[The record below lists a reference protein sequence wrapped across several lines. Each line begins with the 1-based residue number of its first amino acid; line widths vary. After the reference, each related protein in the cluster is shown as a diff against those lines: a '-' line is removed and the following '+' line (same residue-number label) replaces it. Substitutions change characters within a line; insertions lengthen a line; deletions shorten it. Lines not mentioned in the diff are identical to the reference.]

1 MKKIKRILAVFLAIC
16 LLAAGGCRESAAEEE
31 EETTEYSMYY
41 LALSE
46 TKLETVPYEPSE
58 ENAETMIDEIY
69 QMFSQPSDSEEYLKL
84 LPEDVLMKNYTF
96 EGQTVTLNFDEE
108 YKKMNNAREILV
120 RTGMVLAFTQIPG
133 VTYVE
138 FLENGSPMT
147 DSDGNEIGLMERGD
161 FVENEGKN
169 INSYVFADLNLYFAN
184 ENGDRLVR
192 ENRRIHYSSNVP
204 LERVIVERLLE
215 GPKSDDML
223 PTLSS
228 NTKILGVSIV
238 EGICYVNLDKSFLTE
253 TMSVQQEL
261 PIYSIVNSLTDACN
275 IHGVQISVEGD
286 TKVTFRESMKLDQ
299 IYQADYSYLE
309 SEDES

>member
-1 MKKIKRILAVFLAIC
+1 MKKSRKILTLFLAFCI
-16 LLAAGGCRESAAEEE
+16 LMLAGCQKKQEEE
-31 EETTEYSMYY
+31 VSKYSMYY

-46 TKLETVPYEPSE
+46 TKLETMPFEPSSE
-58 ENAETMIDEIY
+58 DTETMVQEIY
-69 QMFSQPSDSEEYLKL
+69 QKLSEPSDSEERLRL
-84 LPEDVLMKNYTF
+84 LPDGVLMKNYSF

-133 VTYVE
+133 VSYVE
-138 FLENGSPMT
+138 FQENGNPMT
-147 DSDGNEIGLMERGD
+147 DSDGRELGLMERSS

-169 INSYVFADLNLYFAN
+169 INSYVFADLNLYFSN
-184 ENGDRLVR
+184 EKGDHLVQ

-204 LERVIVERLLE
+204 LERVIVEKLLE

-261 PIYSIVNSLTDACN
+261 PN
-275 IHGVQISVEGD
+275 
-286 TKVTFRESMKLDQ
+286 
-299 IYQADYSYLE
+299 
-309 SEDES
+309 

>member
-1 MKKIKRILAVFLAIC
+1 MRNIKRILAVFLSFC
-16 LLAAGGCRESAAEEE
+16 LLTAAGCRENQEEK
-31 EETTEYSMYY
+31 TTEYSMYY

-58 ENAETMIDEIY
+58 QSAETMVEEIY
-69 QMFSQPSDSEEYLKL
+69 QLLSQPSDSEEYLKL
-84 LPEDVLMKNYTF
+84 LPEEVLMKNYTF
-96 EGQTVTLNFDEE
+96 EGQTVTLNFDEA
-108 YKKMNNAREILV
+108 YKKMNNVREILV

-138 FLENGSPMT
+138 FLENGNPMT
-147 DSDGNEIGLMERGD
+147 DSDGNELGRMERGD

-184 ENGDRLVR
+184 EDGDHLVR
-192 ENRRIHYSSNVP
+192 EARRIHYSSNVP
-204 LERVIVERLLE
+204 LERVIVEKLLE
-215 GPKSDDML
+215 GPKEDGML
-223 PTLSS
+223 PVLSS

-238 EGICYVNLDKSFLTE
+238 EGICYVNFDKSFLTE

-261 PIYSIVNSLTDACN
+261 PIYSIVNSLVDACN

-286 TKVTFRESMKLDQ
+286 TKITFRESMNLDQ
-299 IYQADYSYLE
+299 IYEADYSYLE
-309 SEDES
+309 SNDEN

>member
-16 LLAAGGCRESAAEEE
+16 LLAAGGCRESAAE

-138 FLENGSPMT
+138 FLENQKRFHSVKDVQPLSSVAIQASRELYPETKETFESIPMNT
-147 DSDGNEIGLMERGD
+147 DGVQKEKSTDVLKLAWDRSTILMNHLQEEMEKSGVMAAYGVDRDELRVYCSSYMGNAQFD
-161 FVENEGKN
+161 Y
-169 INSYVFADLNLYFAN
+169 S
-184 ENGDRLVR
+184 VR
-192 ENRRIHYSSNVP
+192 ELKNVA
-204 LERVIVERLLE
+204 EESRAMNDMDEALL
-215 GPKSDDML
+215 
-223 PTLSS
+223 
-228 NTKILGVSIV
+228 
-238 EGICYVNLDKSFLTE
+238 
-253 TMSVQQEL
+253 
-261 PIYSIVNSLTDACN
+261 
-275 IHGVQISVEGD
+275 
-286 TKVTFRESMKLDQ
+286 
-299 IYQADYSYLE
+299 
-309 SEDES
+309 

>member
-1 MKKIKRILAVFLAIC
+1 M
-16 LLAAGGCRESAAEEE
+16 AAGGCRESAAEE

>member
-1 MKKIKRILAVFLAIC
+1 MRNIKRILAVFLSFC
-16 LLAAGGCRESAAEEE
+16 LLTAAGCRENQEEK
-31 EETTEYSMYY
+31 TTEYSMYY

-58 ENAETMIDEIY
+58 QSAETMVEEIY
-69 QMFSQPSDSEEYLKL
+69 QLLSQPSDSEEYLKL
-84 LPEDVLMKNYTF
+84 LPEEVLMKNYTF
-96 EGQTVTLNFDEE
+96 EGQTVTLNFDEA
-108 YKKMNNAREILV
+108 YKKMNNVREILV

-138 FLENGSPMT
+138 FLENGNPMT
-147 DSDGNEIGLMERGD
+147 DSDGNELGRMERGD

-184 ENGDRLVR
+184 EDGDHLVR
-192 ENRRIHYSSNVP
+192 EARRIHYSSNVP
-204 LERVIVERLLE
+204 LERVIVEKLLE
-215 GPKSDDML
+215 GPKEDGML
-223 PTLSS
+223 PVLSS

-238 EGICYVNLDKSFLTE
+238 EGICYVNFDKSFLTE

-261 PIYSIVNSLTDACN
+261 SIYSIVNSLTDACK

-286 TKVTFRESMKLDQ
+286 TKVTFRESMGLDQ
-299 IYQADYSYLE
+299 IYQADYSYLG

>member
-1 MKKIKRILAVFLAIC
+1 MRNIKRILAVFLSFC
-16 LLAAGGCRESAAEEE
+16 LLTAAGCRENQEEK
-31 EETTEYSMYY
+31 TTEYSMYY

-58 ENAETMIDEIY
+58 QSAETMVEEIY
-69 QMFSQPSDSEEYLKL
+69 QLLSQPSDSEEYLKL
-84 LPEDVLMKNYTF
+84 LPEEVLMKNYTF
-96 EGQTVTLNFDEE
+96 EGQTVTLNFDEA
-108 YKKMNNAREILV
+108 YKKMNNVREILV

-138 FLENGSPMT
+138 FLENGNPMT
-147 DSDGNEIGLMERGD
+147 DSDGNELGRMERGD

-184 ENGDRLVR
+184 EDGDHLVR
-192 ENRRIHYSSNVP
+192 EARRIHYSSNVP
-204 LERVIVERLLE
+204 LERVIVEKLLE
-215 GPKSDDML
+215 GPKEDGML
-223 PTLSS
+223 PVLSS

-238 EGICYVNLDKSFLTE
+238 EGICYVNFDKSFLTE

-261 PIYSIVNSLTDACN
+261 PIYSIVNSLTDACK

-286 TKVTFRESMKLDQ
+286 TKVTFRESMGLDQ
-299 IYQADYSYLE
+299 IYQADYSYLG

>member
-1 MKKIKRILAVFLAIC
+1 MKKTKKILAFYLVFC
-16 LLAAGGCRESAAEEE
+16 LLLIPGCKGKSEEKTAE
-31 EETTEYSMYY
+31 YYMYY

-58 ENAETMIDEIY
+58 KSAEVMTKEIY
-69 QMFSQPSDSEEYLKL
+69 KMLSEPSGSEEYLKL
-84 LPEDVLMKNYTF
+84 LPDDVLMKNYSF

-108 YKKMNNAREILV
+108 YKKMNNAREILT

-133 VTYVE
+133 VNYVE
-138 FLENGSPMT
+138 FLENGNPMT
-147 DSDGNEIGLMERGD
+147 DSDGNELGRMERGD

-169 INSYVFADLNLYFAN
+169 INSYLFADLNLYFAN
-184 ENGDRLVR
+184 EEGSRLMK
-192 ENRRIHYSSNVP
+192 ETRRIHYSSNVP
-204 LERVIVERLLE
+204 LERVIVEKLLE
-215 GPKSDDML
+215 GPKEEGMA
-223 PTLSS
+223 PTLSP

-261 PIYSIVNSLTDACN
+261 PVYSLVDSLADACK

-286 TKVTFRESMKLDQ
+286 TKVTFRESMELDRV
-299 IYQADYSYLE
+299 YEADYGYLE
-309 SEDES
+309 EEDEN

>member
-1 MKKIKRILAVFLAIC
+1 MRNIKRILAVFLSFC
-16 LLAAGGCRESAAEEE
+16 LLTAAGCRENQEEK
-31 EETTEYSMYY
+31 TTEYSMYY

-58 ENAETMIDEIY
+58 QSAETMVEEIY
-69 QMFSQPSDSEEYLKL
+69 QLLSQPSDSEEYLKL
-84 LPEDVLMKNYTF
+84 LPEEVLMKNYTF
-96 EGQTVTLNFDEE
+96 EGQTVTLNFDEA
-108 YKKMNNAREILV
+108 YKKMNNVREILV

-138 FLENGSPMT
+138 FLENGNPMT
-147 DSDGNEIGLMERGD
+147 DSDGNELGRMERGD

-184 ENGDRLVR
+184 EDGDHLVR
-192 ENRRIHYSSNVP
+192 EARRIHYSSNVP
-204 LERVIVERLLE
+204 LERVIVEKLLE
-215 GPKSDDML
+215 GPKEDGLL
-223 PTLSS
+223 PVLSS

-238 EGICYVNLDKSFLTE
+238 EGICYVNFDKSFLTE

-261 PIYSIVNSLTDACN
+261 PIYSIVNSLTDACK

-286 TKVTFRESMKLDQ
+286 TKVTFRESMGLDQ

>member
-1 MKKIKRILAVFLAIC
+1 MKKSRKILTFFLVLC
-16 LLAAGGCRESAAEEE
+16 LLVLSGCQKKQEEE
-31 EETTEYSMYY
+31 ATKYSMYY

-46 TKLETVPYEPSE
+46 TKLETVPFEPL
-58 ENAETMIDEIY
+58 AEDTEDMIQEIY
-69 QMFSQPSDSEEYLKL
+69 QKLSEPSDSEEYLRL
-84 LPEDVLMKNYTF
+84 LPDGVLMKNYSF

-133 VTYVE
+133 VSYVE
-138 FLENGSPMT
+138 FQENGNPMT
-147 DSDGNEIGLMERGD
+147 DSDGRELGPMERSS

-169 INSYVFADLNLYFAN
+169 INSYVFADLNLYFSN
-184 ENGDRLVR
+184 ENGDHLVR

-204 LERVIVERLLE
+204 LERVIVEKLLE

-261 PIYSIVNSLTDACN
+261 PIYSIVDSLTDACK

-286 TKVTFRESMKLDQ
+286 TKVTFRESMKLDKV
-299 IYQADYSYLE
+299 YQADYSYLE
-309 SEDES
+309 TEDES

>member
-1 MKKIKRILAVFLAIC
+1 MRNIKRILAVFLSFC
-16 LLAAGGCRESAAEEE
+16 LLTAAGCRENQEEK
-31 EETTEYSMYY
+31 TTEYSMYY

-58 ENAETMIDEIY
+58 QSSETMVEEIY
-69 QMFSQPSDSEEYLKL
+69 QLLSQPSDSEEYLKL
-84 LPEDVLMKNYTF
+84 LPEEVLMKNYTF
-96 EGQTVTLNFDEE
+96 EGQTVTLNFDEA
-108 YKKMNNAREILV
+108 YKKMNNVREILV

-138 FLENGSPMT
+138 FLENGNPMT
-147 DSDGNEIGLMERGD
+147 DSDGNELGRMERGD

-184 ENGDRLVR
+184 EDGDHLVR
-192 ENRRIHYSSNVP
+192 EARRIHYSSNVP
-204 LERVIVERLLE
+204 LERVIVEKLLE
-215 GPKSDDML
+215 GPKEDGML
-223 PTLSS
+223 PVLSS

-238 EGICYVNLDKSFLTE
+238 EGICYVNFDKSFLTE

-261 PIYSIVNSLTDACN
+261 PIYSIVNSLTDACK

-286 TKVTFRESMKLDQ
+286 TKVTFRESMGLDQ
-299 IYQADYSYLE
+299 IYQADYSYLG

>member
-16 LLAAGGCRESAAEEE
+16 LLAAGWCRESAAEE

-169 INSYVFADLNLYFAN
+169 INSFADLNLYFAN

>member
-1 MKKIKRILAVFLAIC
+1 MTK
-16 LLAAGGCRESAAEEE
+16 
-31 EETTEYSMYY
+31 YSMYY

-46 TKLETVPYEPSE
+46 TKLETVPFEPSTE
-58 ENAETMIDEIY
+58 DTETMIQEIY
-69 QMFSQPSDSEEYLKL
+69 QKLLEPPDSEEYLRL
-84 LPEDVLMKNYTF
+84 FPDGVLMKNYSF

-133 VTYVE
+133 VSYVE
-138 FLENGSPMT
+138 FQENGNPMT
-147 DSDGNEIGLMERGD
+147 DSDGRELGLMERSS

-184 ENGDRLVR
+184 ENGDHLVK
-192 ENRRIHYSSNVP
+192 ETRRIHYSSNVP
-204 LERVIVERLLE
+204 LERVIVEKLLE
-215 GPKSDDML
+215 GPKSEGML

-261 PIYSIVNSLTDACN
+261 PIYSIVDSLTDACN

-286 TKVTFRESMKLDQ
+286 TKVTFRESMGLDKV
-299 IYQADYSYLE
+299 YQADYSYLE
-309 SEDES
+309 TEDEN

>member
-1 MKKIKRILAVFLAIC
+1 MRKSRKILAFFCVFC
-16 LLAAGGCRESAAEEE
+16 LLALDGCQKGKEEE
-31 EETTEYSMYY
+31 ASKYFMYY

-46 TKLETVPYEPSE
+46 TKLETVSYEPAKKSTE
-58 ENAETMIDEIY
+58 AMIEEIY
-69 QMFSQPSDSEEYLKL
+69 QKLSEPSDSEEYLRL
-84 LPEDVLMKNYTF
+84 LPEGVTMKNYAF

-133 VTYVE
+133 VNYVE
-138 FLENGSPMT
+138 FLENGNPMT
-147 DSDGNEIGLMERGD
+147 DSDGRELGPMERSS

-169 INSYVFADLNLYFAN
+169 INSYVFADLNLYFSN
-184 ENGDRLVR
+184 ENGDHLVK
-192 ENRRIHYSSNVP
+192 ETRRIHYSSNVP
-204 LERVIVERLLE
+204 LERVIVEKLLE
-215 GPKSDDML
+215 GPKSEGMM

-261 PIYSIVNSLTDACN
+261 PIYSIVNSLTDACK

-309 SEDES
+309 TADDN

>member
-1 MKKIKRILAVFLAIC
+1 
-16 LLAAGGCRESAAEEE
+16 
-31 EETTEYSMYY
+31 MYY

>member
-16 LLAAGGCRESAAEEE
+16 LLAAGGCRENTA

-41 LALSE
+41 LAFSE
-46 TKLETVPYEPSE
+46 TRLETVPYEPSE

-69 QMFSQPSDSEEYLKL
+69 KMFLQPSDSEEYLKL
-84 LPEDVLMKNYTF
+84 LPDDVPMKNYTF

-120 RTGMVLAFTQIPG
+120 RTGIVLAFTQIPG

-184 ENGDRLVR
+184 EKGDHLVR

-215 GPKSDDML
+215 GPKSEGMM

-299 IYQADYSYLE
+299 VYQADYSYLE
-309 SEDES
+309 TEDES

>member
-1 MKKIKRILAVFLAIC
+1 MRNIKRILAVFLSFC
-16 LLAAGGCRESAAEEE
+16 LLTAAGCRENQEEK
-31 EETTEYSMYY
+31 TTEYSMYY

-58 ENAETMIDEIY
+58 QSAETMVEEIY
-69 QMFSQPSDSEEYLKL
+69 QLLSQPSDSEEYLKL
-84 LPEDVLMKNYTF
+84 LPEEVLMKNYTF
-96 EGQTVTLNFDEE
+96 EGQTVTLNFDEA
-108 YKKMNNAREILV
+108 YKKMNNVREILV

-138 FLENGSPMT
+138 FLENGNPMT
-147 DSDGNEIGLMERGD
+147 DSDGNELGRMERGD

-184 ENGDRLVR
+184 EDGDHLVR
-192 ENRRIHYSSNVP
+192 EARRIHYSSNVP
-204 LERVIVERLLE
+204 LERVIVEKLLE
-215 GPKSDDML
+215 GPKEDGML
-223 PTLSS
+223 PVLSS

-238 EGICYVNLDKSFLTE
+238 EGICYVNFDKSFLTE

-261 PIYSIVNSLTDACN
+261 PIYSIVNSLTDACK

-286 TKVTFRESMKLDQ
+286 TKVTFRESMGLDQ

>member
-1 MKKIKRILAVFLAIC
+1 M
-16 LLAAGGCRESAAEEE
+16 AAGGCRESAAE

>member
-16 LLAAGGCRESAAEEE
+16 LLAAGGCRESAEEE

>member
-1 MKKIKRILAVFLAIC
+1 MQH
-16 LLAAGGCRESAAEEE
+16 E

-138 FLENGSPMT
+138 FLENGSPM
-147 DSDGNEIGLMERGD
+147 
-161 FVENEGKN
+161 
-169 INSYVFADLNLYFAN
+169 
-184 ENGDRLVR
+184 DRL
-192 ENRRIHYSSNVP
+192 RR
-204 LERVIVERLLE
+204 
-215 GPKSDDML
+215 
-223 PTLSS
+223 
-228 NTKILGVSIV
+228 
-238 EGICYVNLDKSFLTE
+238 
-253 TMSVQQEL
+253 Q
-261 PIYSIVNSLTDACN
+261 
-275 IHGVQISVEGD
+275 
-286 TKVTFRESMKLDQ
+286 
-299 IYQADYSYLE
+299 
-309 SEDES
+309 

>member
-1 MKKIKRILAVFLAIC
+1 MKKSRKLLALFLVFC
-16 LLAAGGCRESAAEEE
+16 LLAMTGCRKSQKEEV
-31 EETTEYSMYY
+31 TEYSMYY

-46 TKLETVPYEPSE
+46 TKLETVSYTPSKKDTE
-58 ENAETMIDEIY
+58 SMVQEVY
-69 QMFSQPSDSEEYLKL
+69 QKLSEPSDSEEYLRL
-84 LPEDVLMKNYTF
+84 LPDDVLMKNCSF

-120 RTGMVLAFTQIPG
+120 RTGMVLAFTQLPG
-133 VTYVE
+133 VSYVE
-138 FLENGSPMT
+138 FQENGKPMT
-147 DSDGNEIGLMERGD
+147 DSDGRELGPMEKTS

-184 ENGDRLVR
+184 EKGDHLVR

-204 LERVIVERLLE
+204 LERVIVEKLLE
-215 GPKSDDML
+215 GPKSEDMF

-238 EGICYVNLDKSFLTE
+238 EGVCYVNLDKSFLTE

-261 PIYSIVNSLTDACN
+261 PIYSIVNSLTDACQ
-275 IHGVQISVEGD
+275 IHGVQISVEGE
-286 TKVTFRESMKLDQ
+286 TKVTFRESMELDKV
-299 IYQADYSYLE
+299 YQADYSYLE
-309 SEDES
+309 DTDED

>member
-1 MKKIKRILAVFLAIC
+1 
-16 LLAAGGCRESAAEEE
+16 
-31 EETTEYSMYY
+31 
-41 LALSE
+41 
-46 TKLETVPYEPSE
+46 
-58 ENAETMIDEIY
+58 MIDEIY

>member
-1 MKKIKRILAVFLAIC
+1 MKKSRKVLAVFLIFC
-16 LLAAGGCRESAAEEE
+16 LLAGAGCQKSQEEE
-31 EETTEYSMYY
+31 VTEYSMYY

-46 TKLETVPYEPSE
+46 TKLETVPYTPDKKNTES
-58 ENAETMIDEIY
+58 MIKEIY
-69 QMFSQPSDSEEYLKL
+69 QKLSEPSDSEEYLRL
-84 LPEDVLMKNYTF
+84 LPDGVLMKNCSF

-133 VTYVE
+133 VSYVE
-138 FLENGSPMT
+138 FLENGEPMT
-147 DSDGNEIGLMERGD
+147 DSDGRELGPMERGS

-184 ENGDRLVR
+184 EKGDHLVR

-204 LERVIVERLLE
+204 LERVIVEKLLE
-215 GPKSDDML
+215 GPKSADMF

-253 TMSVQQEL
+253 SMSVQQEL
-261 PIYSIVNSLTDACN
+261 PIYSIVNSLTDACK

-299 IYQADYSYLE
+299 VYQADYSYLE
-309 SEDES
+309 SVDED

>member
-1 MKKIKRILAVFLAIC
+1 MRNIKRILAVFLSFC
-16 LLAAGGCRESAAEEE
+16 LLTAAGCRENQEEK
-31 EETTEYSMYY
+31 TTEYSMYY

-58 ENAETMIDEIY
+58 QSAETMVEEIY
-69 QMFSQPSDSEEYLKL
+69 QLLSQPSDSEEYLKL
-84 LPEDVLMKNYTF
+84 LPEEVLMKNYTF
-96 EGQTVTLNFDEE
+96 EGQTVTLNFDEA
-108 YKKMNNAREILV
+108 YKKMNNVREILV

-138 FLENGSPMT
+138 FLENGNPMT
-147 DSDGNEIGLMERGD
+147 DSDGNELGRMERGD

-184 ENGDRLVR
+184 EDGDHLVR
-192 ENRRIHYSSNVP
+192 EARRIHYSSNVP
-204 LERVIVERLLE
+204 LERVIVEKLLE
-215 GPKSDDML
+215 GPKEDGML
-223 PTLSS
+223 PVLSS

-238 EGICYVNLDKSFLTE
+238 EGICYVNFDKSFLTE

-261 PIYSIVNSLTDACN
+261 PIYSIVNSLTDACK

-286 TKVTFRESMKLDQ
+286 TKVTLRESMGLDQ
-299 IYQADYSYLE
+299 IYQADYSYLG

>member
-1 MKKIKRILAVFLAIC
+1 MRNIKRILAVFLSFC
-16 LLAAGGCRESAAEEE
+16 LLTAAGCRENQEEK
-31 EETTEYSMYY
+31 TTEYSMYY

-58 ENAETMIDEIY
+58 QSAETMVEEIY
-69 QMFSQPSDSEEYLKL
+69 QLLSQPSDSEEYLKL
-84 LPEDVLMKNYTF
+84 LPEEVLMKNYTF
-96 EGQTVTLNFDEE
+96 EGQTVTLNFDEA
-108 YKKMNNAREILV
+108 YKKMNNVREILV

-133 VTYVE
+133 VTYVA
-138 FLENGSPMT
+138 FLENGNPMT
-147 DSDGNEIGLMERGD
+147 DSDGNELGRMERGD

-184 ENGDRLVR
+184 EDGDHLVR
-192 ENRRIHYSSNVP
+192 EARRIHYSSNVP
-204 LERVIVERLLE
+204 LERVIVEKLLE
-215 GPKSDDML
+215 GPKEDGML
-223 PTLSS
+223 PVLSS

-238 EGICYVNLDKSFLTE
+238 EGICYVNFDKSFLTE

-261 PIYSIVNSLTDACN
+261 PIYSIVNSLTDACK

-286 TKVTFRESMKLDQ
+286 TKVTFRESMGLDQ
-299 IYQADYSYLE
+299 IYQADYSYLG

>member
-1 MKKIKRILAVFLAIC
+1 MRKSRKILAFFLVFC
-16 LLAAGGCRESAAEEE
+16 LLALAGCQKGKEEE
-31 EETTEYSMYY
+31 ASKYFMYY

-46 TKLETVPYEPSE
+46 TKLETVSYEPAKKSTE
-58 ENAETMIDEIY
+58 AMIEEIY
-69 QMFSQPSDSEEYLKL
+69 QKLSEPSDSEEYLRL
-84 LPEDVLMKNYTF
+84 LPEGVTMKNYAF

-133 VTYVE
+133 VNYVE
-138 FLENGSPMT
+138 FLENGNPMT
-147 DSDGNEIGLMERGD
+147 DSDGRELGPMERSS

-169 INSYVFADLNLYFAN
+169 INSYVFADLNLYFSN
-184 ENGDRLVR
+184 ENGDHLVK
-192 ENRRIHYSSNVP
+192 ETRRIHYSSNVP
-204 LERVIVERLLE
+204 LERVIVEKLLE
-215 GPKSDDML
+215 GPKSEGMM

-261 PIYSIVNSLTDACN
+261 PIYSIVNSLTDACK

-309 SEDES
+309 TADDN